1 MAKAKPSPL
10 VRQLGQV
17 RRRLFL
23 RTLLNC
29 LAGCWTG
36 ATLLAVGW
44 FLAQPLALEQ
54 PPDWLRWAVAG
65 GLLAAATV
73 LATVL
78 AVLRA
83 PSRLVSALSLDA
95 EFGLKERVTTSLTLA
110 PGQEASPAG
119 QALLEDVNRRVKDLD
134 VGSRFP
140 VRMSWTAALVPLSA
154 AVLALVAVFYE
165 PPRSQAN
172 LNQRPERE
180 QAPPNA
186 ADIERKMNELKKKV
200 PEKPAQ
206 AKLKSE
212 EIERLEAELEK
223 IANKPRDNKEQ
234 IRERVKEMT
243 ALEEAMK
250 KREQE
255 MADKV
260 RGLQQQLKQ
269 LDRMTQQK
277 EGEGPAKDLQK
288 ALAEGKLDKAREE
301 IERLNKRIQNNEL
314 NAKEKEQLK
323 KQLENLKNNLERLA
337 QQKDKEQQLRQANL
351 DPETLQRELDRLKKD
366 GEKLKG
372 LQELAKQL
380 GQCQKSLKEGDMEG
394 LSQGLGKAGD
404 KMKDMNLDEQDLQDL
419 RDQLTR
425 LQDAKDSC

>member
-1 MAKAKPSPL
+1 MAKATPSPL

-23 RTLLNC
+23 RTLLNT
-29 LAGCWTG
+29 LAVCWTG

-44 FLAQPLALEQ
+44 FLLQPLLLEK
-54 PPDWLRWAVAG
+54 PGDGLRWMVAG
-65 GLLAAATV
+65 GLLATATG
-73 LATVL
+73 LAVVL

-83 PSRLVSALSLDA
+83 PSRLTSALSLDA

-140 VRMSWTAALVPLSA
+140 VRVSWTAALVPLSA
-154 AVLALVAVFYE
+154 AVLALVAAFYE

-172 LNQRPERE
+172 LSQRPERE

-186 ADIERKMNELKKKV
+186 ADIERKMNDLKKKV

-212 EIERLEAELEK
+212 EIEKLEAELEK

-243 ALEEAMK
+243 SLEEAMK

-260 RGLQQQLKQ
+260 KSLQQQLKQ
-269 LDRMTQQK
+269 LDRMAQK

-288 ALAEGKLDKAREE
+288 ALADGKLDKAREE
-301 IERLNKRIQNNEL
+301 IERLAKRIENNEL
-314 NAKEKEQLK
+314 NSQQKEQLK
-323 KQLENLKNNLERLA
+323 KQLENMQNQLERLA

-404 KMKDMNLDEQDLQDL
+404 QMKQMGMDEQDLQDL